1 MYKILIKYDN
11 DKFNLW
17 MPFGSTITSTTG
29 ESEFTEF
36 ETDDVTVLKETILKL
51 DKEYGF
57 EKIRVIEDVTVNFSV
72 DVVVDE
78 NTESTEGITENNQS
92 TSATTDE
99 NINNGE
105 QPPLLSYLGV
115 KFGGEIKLL
124 HDYHMWFKST
134 RIHFTCHMTSMEIDF
149 AGKGEEW
156 ANEMFKLVEI
166 VGYEVYETR
175 SV

>member
-11 DKFNLW
+11 DKLNLW
-17 MPFGSTITSTTG
+17 MPYGTTTTSTTG
-29 ESEFTEF
+29 KSEFTEF

-51 DKEYGF
+51 DKEHGF

-78 NTESTEGITENNQS
+78 NAETTEDTTENNQS

-105 QPPLLSYLGV
+105 
-115 KFGGEIKLL
+115 
-124 HDYHMWFKST
+124 
-134 RIHFTCHMTSMEIDF
+134 
-149 AGKGEEW
+149 
-156 ANEMFKLVEI
+156 
-166 VGYEVYETR
+166 
-175 SV
+175 